1 MGSRWLLGCY
11 GKLLGHPKVFTRG
24 VLHCCWGVLFGS
36 KWLFTEAVL
45 IARVVWVVLG
55 CSICLL

>member
-11 GKLLGHPKVFTRG
+11 GKLFTRG

-45 IARVVWVVLG
+45 IADWVVLG